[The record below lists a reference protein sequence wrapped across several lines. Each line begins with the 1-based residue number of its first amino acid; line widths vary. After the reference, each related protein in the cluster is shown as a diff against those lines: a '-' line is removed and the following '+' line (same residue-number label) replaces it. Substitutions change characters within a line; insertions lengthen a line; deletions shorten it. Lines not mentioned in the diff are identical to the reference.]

1 MPRNAVHE
9 LPRNAVDAWLQLV
22 LMSCEGNTCCKMMPW
37 QKTWPWALAAL
48 DGEKLSLYRAFLV
61 CCEHALALAWARPTS
76 NWFQRCIFSYTLY
89 MNLHTY
95 TPVYLPTCIPR
106 YLLTYLPVHTY
117 IPSYLHTYISHTN
130 TPTYLTY
137 LTYLACLRCLTCFG
151 TLHAVHTLHTPS
163 IPTHLFPYTPTYLHI
178 YMNTFTPPK
187 EICEADMQSYSA
199 TFTPSSIIHVY
210 KYIYIF
216 IYIYVYRY
224 ITRTCL

>member
-1 MPRNAVHE
+1 MVRSCPYTGHFLYAVSMH
-9 LPRNAVDAWLQLV
+9 LHLLGHAR
-22 LMSCEGNTCCKMMPW
+22 
-37 QKTWPWALAAL
+37 LAT
-48 DGEKLSLYRAFLV
+48 GSNGAFL
-61 CCEHALALAWARPTS
+61 HIH
-76 NWFQRCIFSYTLY
+76 CIW
-89 MNLHTY
+89 
-95 TPVYLPTCIPR
+95 TCIPT
-106 YLLTYLPVHTY
+106 YLCTYLPAYLGTYWPTYLYIHTY
-117 IPSYLHTYISHTN
+117 LRIYIPTYH
-130 TPTYLTY
+130 TPTHLTY

-210 KYIYIF
+210 KYIYIY